1 MLFQFKLQGP
11 QAKFDTFHICPIGSH
26 MYRTG
31 QIEVSLEPQRS
42 HGDFDICSD
51 WTLLTATR
59 ADLLPGCG
67 FFFAPVLH

>member
-1 MLFQFKLQGP
+1 MLKGRHPLSDLQGP

-42 HGDFDICSD
+42 HGDFDIS
-51 WTLLTATR
+51 R
-59 ADLLPGCG
+59 AKIGH
-67 FFFAPVLH
+67 F

>member
-1 MLFQFKLQGP
+1 MGVIFLFLMSTYESLHIQGP

-42 HGDFDICSD
+42 HGDFDIS
-51 WTLLTATR
+51 R
-59 ADLLPGCG
+59 AQIG
-67 FFFAPVLH
+67 HS